1 MMRGLHPDSSR
12 AKPARPAIHLS
23 REFVKSQT
31 TGALSCECIEQNGW
45 SQVVTHMK
53 SSRVFVPW
61 KAGLHLRPAAQ
72 LVRLAQSFRSTIF
85 LKCGDKLAD
94 ARSIM
99 SILLLAASMGA
110 AVDVEASGE
119 DEATAATAIAQIFSA
134 EEDDGSSDQRQP
146 D

>member
-1 MMRGLHPDSSR
+1 
-12 AKPARPAIHLS
+12 LS
-23 REFVKSQT
+23 RGFVKSRLNETLFAARFERKHPVPVT
-31 TGALSCECIEQNGW
+31 TR
-45 SQVVTHMK
+45 MK
-53 SSRVFVPW
+53 SARVFVPW

-99 SILLLAASMGA
+99 SILLLTASLGA
-110 AVDVEASGE
+110 VVDVEVSGE
-119 DEATAATAIAQIFSA
+119 DEANAATAIAQIFSTD
-134 EEDDGSSDQRQP
+134 DDGAASEQRKP